1 LKDKPILN
9 RRFVRLKAIQNLYAF
24 YVGQQADY
32 QWALDQIQEEL
43 AFDIFAEPPMDKQ
56 QQATYQKEALAL
68 FASLIELNQTDDTKL
83 HTYPMSVQTTV
94 HRARSHYEAEVG
106 KDLKI
111 LKNSWNV
118 TMDKLQEGCL
128 LILALL
134 IEWGHIAQQ
143 QAERIQ
149 LAKQSKSD
157 WPLGLI
163 HHPILEI
170 LPTNQHFKQL
180 TQQYRTSWS
189 NHMDLV
195 TTWYHTFVKSSPRL
209 QLQTELTDSSTLLSQ
224 KQLLDDLLQKIIF
237 EEKMIQDFF
246 GDLDLSWTSHK
257 PIVKK
262 MVEQVLKNLVENKEK
277 NTSLEFWG
285 ITSECE
291 VATDF
296 YEGLITHTLA
306 QDQAFE
312 EIIKQHIKNWSIERV
327 VLLDKVIIKLA
338 FAEMIHMVSIPI
350 KVSMNEYIDL
360 SKMYSTPKSKDFI
373 NGILDAVAKTL

>member
-9 RRFVRLKAIQNLYAF
+9 RRFIRLKAIQNLYAF
-24 YVGQQADY
+24 YVGKQADY

-43 AFDIFAEPPMDKQ
+43 AFDVFAEPPMDKQ
-56 QQATYQKEALAL
+56 QQSAYQNQALSLFTYLV
-68 FASLIELNQTDDTKL
+68 ELNQTNDNQL
-83 HTYPMSVQTTV
+83 HSYPMPIQAALQ
-94 HRARSHYEAEVG
+94 RARSHYEAEVG
-106 KDLKI
+106 KDLKK
-111 LKNSWNV
+111 LQSSWNV

-128 LILALL
+128 LILTLL

-143 QAERIQ
+143 QAERIK
-149 LAKQSKSD
+149 LAKQSKPD
-157 WPLGLI
+157 WPSGLV
-163 HHPILEI
+163 HNRLLEL

-180 TQQYRTSWS
+180 IQQYRISWS
-189 NHMDLV
+189 NHIDLLV
-195 TTWYHTFVKSSPRL
+195 TWYHTFVKANPKL
-209 QLQTELTDSSTLLSQ
+209 YPELTDPLTLVSEE
-224 KQLLDDLLQKIIF
+224 QLLDDLVQKVIF

-246 GDLDLSWTSHK
+246 SDLDLSWVSHK
-257 PIVKK
+257 PVVKK
-262 MVEQVLKNLVENKEK
+262 LVEQVLKNLVENKEK

-285 ITSECE
+285 IASECE

-296 YEGLITHTLA
+296 YDKLITHTLA

-338 FAEMIHMVSIPI
+338 LAEMIHITSIPI

-360 SKMYSTPKSKDFI
+360 SKLYSTPKSSHFI
-373 NGILDAVAKTL
+373 NGVLDAVAKTLQ

>member
-24 YVGQQADY
+24 YVGKQADY
-32 QWALDQIQEEL
+32 QWALDQIQEDL

-56 QQATYQKEALAL
+56 QQATYQKEAVAL
-68 FASLIELNQTDDTKL
+68 FASLIESNQTTDTQL
-83 HTYPMSVQTTV
+83 HSYPIPVQV
-94 HRARSHYEAEVG
+94 AIQRARSHYEAEVG

-111 LKNSWNV
+111 LKGSWKV

-128 LILALL
+128 LVLTLL

-143 QAERIQ
+143 QAERIK
-149 LAKQSKSD
+149 LAKQSKPD
-157 WPLGLI
+157 WPSGLI
-163 HHPILEI
+163 HHHILEI

-180 TQQYRTSWS
+180 IQQYRTSWS
-189 NHMDLV
+189 NHTDLV
-195 TTWYHTFVKSSPRL
+195 VTWYHAFVKANPRL
-209 QLQTELTDSSTLLSQ
+209 DLEGTDPTTLVSQ
-224 KQLLDDLLQKIIF
+224 NQLLDDLVQKVIF
-237 EEKMIQDFF
+237 EERAIQDFF
-246 GDLDLSWTSHK
+246 SDLDLSWTSHK
-257 PIVKK
+257 PVVKRL
-262 MVEQVLKNLVENKEK
+262 VEQVFENLAGNKEK
-277 NTSLEFWG
+277 NISLEFWG

-296 YEGLITHTLA
+296 YDGLIRHTLA

-312 EIIKQHIKNWSIERV
+312 EIIKQHIQNWSMERV

-338 FAEMIHMVSIPI
+338 LAEMIHMVSIPI

-360 SKMYSTPKSKDFI
+360 SKMYSTPKSSKFI
-373 NGILDAVAKTL
+373 NGILDAVAKTLQ